1 MPMNED
7 LIVLKHDELFVTCN
21 DLGDIEPETTGAG
34 FYFRDM
40 RHLSTLQLRLEGS
53 PLELLDTGTDA
64 IDHLT
69 VYLTNERT
77 LASRHGQESPPIMP
91 QTLAIVRRRELGG
104 RLSED
109 VTVTNYNPFPVTLR
123 VDVVFASD
131 FRDIFDIRGFYMER
145 TTRPDL
151 PRTMERGFELAY
163 ESAANTRYLTRIHCE
178 GTSLAAEVRASK
190 DWDHEI
196 SQMGTLLPGRD
207 RVVRVHDQLP
217 APVLILKHQ
226 LEIDGGSS
234 GSLRFTVEPLVVP
247 DRHAPEEPWDL
258 TPSARSIPR
267 WTQNTADVWTDNEE
281 FNAVISRS
289 SSDLR
294 TLVTPLPSGDRIIA
308 AGIPWY
314 VAAFGR
320 DSLIASRQLLPFNP
334 DIVAATLRYLASV
347 QGERV
352 DPWRDEE
359 PGKIVH
365 EMRYGE
371 MARSNI
377 VPHARYYGTV
387 DATPLF
393 VLLVAD
399 YLRWTGDDA
408 LFDELRSNVDLALE
422 WIDRWGDSNGD
433 GLLDYQR
440 YSERGPQNQGWKDS
454 DNSVQHIDGREL
466 RGPVAVIE
474 VQGYVYAARLAIA
487 DVYERRGDPDRAA
500 QLRADA
506 TELRERIE
514 RVYWQPE
521 RDYFAEAIDGDG
533 RQVESLTSN
542 QAHLLFAGAV
552 EPERA
557 RAVTDRLLKPDMFS
571 GWGVRTLAS
580 TMPHYNPMSYHN
592 GSVWPHDNGF
602 VLWGLRRYAMLDEL
616 ESVATALF
624 DAATRFRYN
633 RLPELMCG
641 FPRGEGVREMPIS
654 YPVSCSPQA
663 WAAGVPYVI
672 IETLLGL
679 RADAHHNQ
687 IVLNPWLPSW
697 LSEIEV
703 RGLSVGGRR
712 IDVVVSGHRDDVSVR
727 VKSNPDHVTIITS
740 T

>member
-21 DLGDIEPETTGAG
+21 DLGDIEPDTVGAG

-40 RHLSTLQLRLEGS
+40 RHLSTLQLRLDGS

-77 LASRHGQESPPIMP
+77 LASRHGHESPPILP

-109 VTVTNYNPFPVTLR
+109 VTVTNFNPFPVTLR
-123 VDVVFASD
+123 LDVVFASD

-145 TTRPDL
+145 ETRPDL
-151 PRTMERGFELAY
+151 PRSVGRGFELAY
-163 ESAANTRYLTRIHCE
+163 ESGADTRYLTHIQCE
-178 GTSLAAEVRASK
+178 GELPAAEIHAGHA
-190 DWDHEI
+190 WDHEA
-196 SQMGTLLPGRD
+196 SQLGTLLPGRD
-207 RVVRVHDQLP
+207 RVVLVHDQLP
-217 APVLILKHQ
+217 APVLILKH
-226 LEIDGGSS
+226 LIEIDSGSS
-234 GSLRFTVEPLVVP
+234 GSLRFTVEPRVVP
-247 DRHAPEEPWDL
+247 DEHAPEEPFDL
-258 TPSARSIPR
+258 TRARQSIPS
-267 WTQNTADVWTDNEE
+267 WTESMAGVLTDNEE
-281 FNAVISRS
+281 LNAVISRS

-294 TLVTPLPSGDRIIA
+294 TLVTPLPGGDRIIA

-314 VAAFGR
+314 VAPFGR
-320 DSLIASRQLLPFNP
+320 DSIIASRQLLPFNP
-334 DIVAATLRYLASV
+334 DIVAATLRYLARV
-347 QGERV
+347 QGDRE

-365 EMRYGE
+365 EIRYGE
-371 MARSNI
+371 MARRNI
-377 VPHARYYGTV
+377 VPHSRYYGTV

-399 YLRWTGDDA
+399 YLAWTGDGA
-408 LFDELRSNVDLALE
+408 LFDELRPNVDRALE
-422 WIDRWGDSNGD
+422 WMDHWGDSNGD

-440 YSERGPQNQGWKDS
+440 HSERGARNQGWKDS

-466 RGPVAVIE
+466 PGPVAVIE
-474 VQGYVYAARLAIA
+474 PQGYAYAARLAIA
-487 DVYERRGDPDRAA
+487 DAYERHGDPDRAA
-500 QLRADA
+500 RLRAA
-506 TELRERIE
+506 AAALRERIE
-514 RVYWQPE
+514 QVYWLPE
-521 RDYFAEAIDGDG
+521 RDYYADAIDGEG
-533 RQVESLTSN
+533 RRVEALTSN

-552 EPERA
+552 APERA
-557 RAVTDRLLKPDMFS
+557 RAVIDRLLQRDMFS

-602 VLWGLRRYAMLDEL
+602 VLWGLRHYGMFEEMEL
-616 ESVATALF
+616 VATALF

-641 FPRGEGVREMPIS
+641 FPRGEDVRERPIS

-679 RADAHHNQ
+679 RADAGQNQ
-687 IVLNPWLPSW
+687 IVFDPWLPGW
-697 LSEIEV
+697 LSEVEV
-703 RGLSVGGRR
+703 RGLRVGGRR
-712 IDVVVSGHRDDVSVR
+712 IDVVVSGHHDDVSVR
-727 VKSNPDHVTIITS
+727 VKSNPDHLTVITS